1 MRMTLFGGLIGAAL
15 AVPALAGDVTV
26 ETATGPAPVPSHPET
41 IAVFDIAA
49 VDTLVA
55 LGQEIDGLPDKVFL
69 DHLKPAAESAEVVGT
84 LFEPDYE
91 ALAVMQPDLIV
102 AGGRSSAQVENL
114 AQIAP
119 TIDMTIWG
127 DDLLEQVGARIA
139 AYGTIFGV
147 EDRAARLTETLEA
160 RLQEAR
166 AAVDGKG
173 SALILLTNGGKISA
187 YGAGG
192 RFGWL
197 HSALDLPEAAENVEA
212 ETHGEAVSFEFV
224 ADIDPE
230 WILVID
236 RGAAIGAE
244 GEAAAATLDNPLI
257 ARTSAAQ
264 DGHIVHLDAASLY
277 IASGGAG
284 AVMQVLDEVIAAF
297 GRADS

>member
-187 YGAGG
+187 YGAGASILI
-192 RFGWL
+192 F
-197 HSALDLPEAAENVEA
+197 
-212 ETHGEAVSFEFV
+212 AVTTVWVV
-224 ADIDPE
+224 AMMY
-230 WILVID
+230 
-236 RGAAIGAE
+236 
-244 GEAAAATLDNPLI
+244 
-257 ARTSAAQ
+257 RTSPAA
-264 DGHIVHLDAASLY
+264 
-277 IASGGAG
+277 
-284 AVMQVLDEVIAAF
+284 
-297 GRADS
+297 